1 MNQTVPFIDSGDTVV
16 VAEVCE
22 SGTELIADGTCQVC
36 ARGSYRTQGVEPNC
50 VSCPMGY
57 TTPAERSLTIDD
69 CSIRTYCS
77 LACVLLLS

>member
-1 MNQTVPFIDSGDTVV
+1 MWLSF
-16 VAEVCE
+16 AEVCD

-36 ARGSYRTQGVEPNC
+36 ARGSYRTLGVEPNC

-69 CSIRTYCS
+69 CSIRTYY
-77 LACVLLLS
+77 